1 MIYIMSS
8 LSNFFF
14 PILLLEKINGRTKG
28 EIVENLKTNIR
39 MSKVKNKSMKTKFEN
54 CCILHLSNI
63 SASLNSVY
71 MWLSNVGEDPK

>member
-1 MIYIMSS
+1 MSS

-54 CCILHLSNI
+54 CCILHLSNS
-63 SASLNSVY
+63 SASLKY
-71 MWLSNVGEDPK
+71 EFLSTCGYLM